1 MKSYFISLFNYDRFA
16 NTQIANL
23 ILETGISGKS
33 LDIMSHL
40 LVAQQTWLKRCTGQP
55 APTTPLWPQ
64 WPADEFINII
74 DENHEAIIA
83 YLETLQP
90 QDFDKKITYKNSI
103 GQFENT
109 LSDILAHLVNHGTHH
124 RAQIGQHLKM
134 AGAEL
139 PASDYIL
146 YIRNLNQ
153 AL

>member
-16 NTQIANL
+16 NRQIADL

-40 LVAQQTWLKRCTGQP
+40 LVAQQTWLKRCMALP

-64 WPADEFINII
+64 WPAEEFLEII
-74 DENHEAIIA
+74 DNNHTAIIA
-83 YLETLQP
+83 YLESLQP
-90 QDFDKKITYKNSI
+90 QDFDKTITYKNSA

-124 RAQIGQHLKM
+124 RAQIGQYLKM

-139 PASDYIL
+139 PGSDYIL

>member
-1 MKSYFISLFNYDRFA
+1 MKSYFTRLFNYDQFA
-16 NTQIANL
+16 NRQIANL
-23 ILETGISGKS
+23 ILQTGISGKS
-33 LDIMSHL
+33 LEIMAHL
-40 LVAQQTWLKRCTGQP
+40 LAAQQTWLKRCTAQP

-64 WPADEFINII
+64 WPADEFISII
-74 DENHEAIIA
+74 DENHNAIIA

-90 QDFDKKITYKNSI
+90 QDFDKIIAYKNSV

>member
-1 MKSYFISLFNYDRFA
+1 MAD
-16 NTQIANL
+16 L
-23 ILETGISGKS
+23 ILKTGATGKP
-33 LDIMSHL
+33 LDIMAHL
-40 LVAQQTWLKRCTGQP
+40 LVAQQTWLKRCMALP
-55 APTTPLWPQ
+55 APTAPLWPQ
-64 WPADEFINII
+64 WPAEDFISII
-74 DENHEAIIA
+74 DENNNAIIA

-90 QDFDKKITYKNSI
+90 QDFDRKITYKSSI

-124 RAQIGQHLKM
+124 RAQIGQYLKM

-139 PASDYIL
+139 PGLDYIL

>member
-16 NTQIANL
+16 NKQIADL
-23 ILETGISGKS
+23 ILQTGASGKS

-40 LVAQQTWLKRCTGQP
+40 LVAQQTWLKRCTAQP

-64 WPADEFINII
+64 WPAEELLEII
-74 DENHEAIIA
+74 DNNHQALIA
-83 YLETLQP
+83 YLESIQP
-90 QDFDKKITYKNSI
+90 QDFDKIITYKNSV

-124 RAQIGQHLKM
+124 RAQIGQYLKM

-153 AL
+153 VL

>member
-33 LDIMSHL
+33 LDIMAHL
-40 LVAQQTWLKRCTGQP
+40 LVAQQTWLKRCTAQP

-64 WPADEFINII
+64 WPADEFISII
-74 DENHEAIIA
+74 DANHKAIIA

-90 QDFDKKITYKNSI
+90 QDFDKKIAYKSSI
-103 GQFENT
+103 GEFENT
-109 LSDILAHLVNHGTHH
+109 QSDILAHLVNHGTHH

-134 AGAEL
+134 VGAEL

>member
-1 MKSYFISLFNYDRFA
+1 MKSYFIGLFNYDRFA
-16 NTQIANL
+16 NRQMADL
-23 ILETGISGKS
+23 ILKTGASGKP
-33 LDIMSHL
+33 LDIMAHL
-40 LVAQQTWLKRCTGQP
+40 LVAQQTWLKRCMALP

-64 WPADEFINII
+64 WPAEDFISII
-74 DENHEAIIA
+74 DANHTAIIA

-90 QDFDKKITYKNSI
+90 QDFDRKITYKSSI

-124 RAQIGQHLKM
+124 RAQIGQYLKM